1 MVHFGCMALNIKN
14 QRVVELAKQCAQLTG
29 QTQVTVVEAA
39 QEAYLASVIAE
50 EPTHRAR
57 GEQLVR
63 EVQAEAQTAGILSTD
78 ELYDKGGLPA
88 RSLIR
93 PQLWPWSTLNRDG
106 RRLFTR

>member
-1 MVHFGCMALNIKN
+1 MSVRLKSTNPNGVRVDLEGVRVYSVRMALNIKN

-39 QEAYLASVIAE
+39 LEAYLASVITE

-63 EVQAEAQTAGILSTD
+63 EVQAEAQTTGALSTD
-78 ELYDKGGLPA
+78 ELYDKDGLPA
-88 RSLIR
+88 
-93 PQLWPWSTLNRDG
+93 
-106 RRLFTR
+106 

>member
-1 MVHFGCMALNIKN
+1 MDLKGVMVYFGCMALNIKN

-39 QEAYLASVIAE
+39 LEAYLASVITE

-63 EVQAEAQTAGILSTD
+63 EVQVEAQTIGALSTD
-78 ELYDKGGLPA
+78 ELYDKDGLPA
-88 RSLIR
+88 
-93 PQLWPWSTLNRDG
+93 
-106 RRLFTR
+106 